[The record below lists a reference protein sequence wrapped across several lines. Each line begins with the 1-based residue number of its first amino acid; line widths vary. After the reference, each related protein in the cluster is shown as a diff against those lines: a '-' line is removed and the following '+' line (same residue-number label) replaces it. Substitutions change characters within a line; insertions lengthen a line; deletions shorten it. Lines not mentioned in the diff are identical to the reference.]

1 MSEFDKQPWIRRAR
15 ELLDASAQALDA
27 ATLSRL
33 NRARQSALQARRPR
47 WRMPRWMP
55 ALGFACG
62 GALLLAVVLWAPQ
75 RHGETPPPHPP
86 PLAAEMDIGSADDS
100 IEFYQ
105 NLDFY
110 AWLDAQD
117 ADIDG

>member
-15 ELLDASAQALDA
+15 ELLDDSAQALDA

-33 NRARQSALQARRPR
+33 NRARQAALGAGRARRLLPA
-47 WRMPRWMP
+47 WAP
-55 ALGFACG
+55 ALGFACS
-62 GALLLAVVLWAPQ
+62 AVLLLAIVLWPH
-75 RHGETPPPHPP
+75 RHGAAPSPHAPVV
-86 PLAAEMDIGSADDS
+86 AADADFASPDDS

-110 AWLDAQD
+110 AWLDAQY

>member
-1 MSEFDKQPWIRRAR
+1 MSEFDRSRWLGRTR
-15 ELLDASAQALDA
+15 ELLDESAAGLDA

-33 NRARQSALQARRPR
+33 NRARQAALAQRRRPHLPG
-47 WRMPRWMP
+47 WLP
-55 ALGFACG
+55 AVGLACS
-62 GALLLAVVLWAPQ
+62 GALLLAVVLWAPH
-75 RHGETPPPHPP
+75 RSGPPAPAHGPP
-86 PLAAEMDIGSADDS
+86 AAADLDFGGADDS

-110 AWLDAQD
+110 AWLEAQD